1 MNILIIILL
10 FIGLLFFTG
19 GTLGIL
25 RFPDFYS
32 RLHPAGK
39 VDTLATLFMTI
50 AVALYTVTELSFL
63 NLILGLKIIF
73 IAVFAYLAIPTATH
87 ALINAGLRAGL
98 EPWTKEEKKEE

>member
-1 MNILIIILL
+1 MNILIVILL
-10 FIGLLFFTG
+10 FLGLIFFTG

-50 AVALYTVTELSFL
+50 AVALYTITDFSFI

-73 IAVFAYLAIPTATH
+73 IAVFAFLAIPTATH

-98 EPWTKEEKKEE
+98 KPWTRENDKE

>member
-39 VDTLATLFMTI
+39 VDTLAALFMTI